1 MKVHLFQELFS
12 LSQEFDHVISSLV
25 RTEREPTYM
34 KELVRWA
41 KTHIESAH
49 CANVKA

>member
-12 LSQEFDHVISSLV
+12 LSQEFDRVIRGRE

-34 KELVRWA
+34 KEMVRWA
-41 KTHIESAH
+41 KAHVESTQ
-49 CANVKA
+49 CVNDKA